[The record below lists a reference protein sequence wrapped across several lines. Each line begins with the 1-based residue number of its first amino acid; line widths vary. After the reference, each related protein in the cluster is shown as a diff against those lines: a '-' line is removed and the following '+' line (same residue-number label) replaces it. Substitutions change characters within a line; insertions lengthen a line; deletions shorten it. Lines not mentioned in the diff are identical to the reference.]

1 VWCGIARVVFGA
13 SIAQLAAKMGQITIT
28 DAEIAAKTAFAEIE
42 LTGGV
47 LAQESLALFK

>member
-1 VWCGIARVVFGA
+1 
-13 SIAQLAAKMGQITIT
+13 MGQITIT